1 MGCGVW
7 GVGCGVWGVGCGVW
21 GVGCGVWARE
31 EEGAKK
37 NYCIVEMVG
46 TTGISGINGIS
57 KVQGFQKTIALS
69 QFKEE
74 ADP

>member
-1 MGCGVW
+1 MPGFGETIALSPFQM
-7 GVGCGVWGVGCGVW
+7 VW

-37 NYCIVEMVG
+37 NYCIVTISSSG
-46 TTGISGINGIS
+46 ATGISEINGIS
-57 KVQGFQKTIALS
+57 KIQGFQKTIALS

-74 ADP
+74 ADR